1 MMVGVAG
8 RVVEWIPPTDQTEEI
23 EKQTIQCPPAC
34 SQPWRL
40 VRVDKVR
47 SRSRS
52 MGHRYQ
58 GTRKLFRI
66 SSMGGYFILAFTTC
80 NFGRTLKYKTPRFN
94 EWVIYTSVSAGYIM
108 QYEVRNTIKATPGQI
123 FAVYEDVAGWPKW
136 DPEIVSSSLVGAFK
150 AGSAGK
156 LKPTSGPNGKIYI
169 IEVTENESFTATS
182 KLPLCT
188 MSFAHRLIPKD
199 DETEVVHIVSF
210 TGMLSPLFLRLIG
223 PSHLKSMGTQVVHRF
238 GLMHLSG
245 LEERYIE
252 TETELRMLRCRLT
265 CHSRS

>member
-1 MMVGVAG
+1 
-8 RVVEWIPPTDQTEEI
+8 
-23 EKQTIQCPPAC
+23 
-34 SQPWRL
+34 
-40 VRVDKVR
+40 
-47 SRSRS
+47 
-52 MGHRYQ
+52 
-58 GTRKLFRI
+58 
-66 SSMGGYFILAFTTC
+66 
-80 NFGRTLKYKTPRFN
+80 
-94 EWVIYTSVSAGYIM
+94 M

-223 PSHLKSMGTQVVHRF
+223 PSIKRGMQPSLEGLKQYVEAMHEPPSGNVREDTEVV
-238 GLMHLSG
+238 
-245 LEERYIE
+245 E
-252 TETELRMLRCRLT
+252 TE
-265 CHSRS
+265 SV